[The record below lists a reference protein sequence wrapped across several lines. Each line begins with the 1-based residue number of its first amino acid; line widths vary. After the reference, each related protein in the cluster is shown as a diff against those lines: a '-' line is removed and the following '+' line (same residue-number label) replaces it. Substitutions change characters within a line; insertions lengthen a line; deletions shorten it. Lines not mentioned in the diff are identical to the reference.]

1 MSFWLFCPAGDL
13 VIPLPGA
20 FLGPGLAEQPRS
32 YPTAFQPVKTP
43 AIRELSP
50 LRGGAASRVR
60 LEGT

>member
-32 YPTAFQPVKTP
+32 YPTAPQPVKTP
-43 AIRELSP
+43 LES
-50 LRGGAASRVR
+50 GAASHSVIC
-60 LEGT
+60 LLPCWQ